1 MTRGRLDLFKRE
13 PWRNNDCVAGLGDVT
28 EEETSMA
35 DLNPQP
41 LPPGE
46 RVRIFVSRDT
56 AFDLKKM
63 QKVTASVLGKLGC
76 AGCHSGRIL
85 DFVHLNDFV
94 VNPQT
99 LEVSEVGPQGFG
111 G

>member
-1 MTRGRLDLFKRE
+1 
-13 PWRNNDCVAGLGDVT
+13 
-28 EEETSMA
+28 MA

-41 LPPGE
+41 LPPRGD
-46 RVRIFVSRDT
+46 RVRIYVSQET

-76 AGCHSGRIL
+76 GGCHSGRIL

-99 LEVSEVGPQGFG
+99 LDVHEVGPQGFG
-111 G
+111 R